1 MASES
6 DKVTS
11 SPDTDLIQTGQ
22 RLRTGYLL
30 QQASVTIGMAKTE
43 GPAMENILPPGH
55 IPKVVSLRDGVAAA
69 GDSKTIV
76 TADAK
81 LATGTQHT
89 ATRAVK
95 SWGRK
100 GTSRSSAAIRAG
112 VKLPDEMTHAITGSI
127 VPEVLAQGRQLLTL
141 LGEHAPAMDAV
152 GAPTQPLIDEGRAVC
167 DALETADSAQ
177 ELSRASA
184 LPVALADFYI
194 KKAQL
199 YTGLQIIND
208 AGHELYAHDPQAS
221 GRFNLSI
228 LYRHHAAGNTAPV
241 PTPPE
246 PPAQKP
252 PTP

>member
-1 MASES
+1 
-6 DKVTS
+6 
-11 SPDTDLIQTGQ
+11 
-22 RLRTGYLL
+22 LRWT
-30 QQASVTIGMAKTE
+30 
-43 GPAMENILPPGH
+43 
-55 IPKVVSLRDGVAAA
+55 

-76 TADAK
+76 AADAK
-81 LATGTQHT
+81 LATGTQHL

-100 GTSRSSAAIRAG
+100 ATSRASAAIRAG
-112 VKLPDEMTHAITGSI
+112 VKLPDDMTRAVTGSM
-127 VPEVLAQGRQLLTL
+127 VPEVLAQGRRLLSL
-141 LGEHAPAMDAV
+141 LGEHATAMDAV
-152 GAPTQPLIDEGRAVC
+152 GAPTQPLIDEGRKAC
-167 DALETADSAQ
+167 DALEAADSAQ

-208 AGHELYAHDPQAS
+208 AGHELYSHDPQAS

-228 LYRHHAAGNTAPV
+228 LYRHRAAGNPAPA
-241 PTPPE
+241 PTPPV
-246 PPAQKP
+246 PAAQKP